1 MRWETRMDP
10 WLISILVFGAM
21 CILLALGV
29 PIAFA
34 LGGVALIGTII
45 IWGPTGL
52 YMIPKTAYAEVT
64 NYLIIAVPLFVLMAN
79 LLQHSGLA
87 EQLYEGVYRWMGRL
101 RGGLA
106 MGTVII
112 CAIFAAMAGISSV
125 ATISMG
131 LIALPSMLSRGYKKE
146 LAIGTI
152 SAGGALGI
160 LIPPSV
166 IMIIYG
172 AMAEVSIGQLFMG
185 GIIPGILLAFIF
197 CVYIAVR
204 CWLDPSLGPP
214 VAERYTWLEKFVAV
228 KGLFLPFGL
237 IIAVLGVIYTG
248 IATPT
253 EAAGIGAFGAL
264 MCALIHRGL
273 TWKALTGALLSTTS
287 LTAMVLWIM
296 IGAVC
301 FTHLLAYMGFSDLI
315 KEAVSTLPV
324 SRWIVLLGIQFS
336 YFILGMFLD
345 PAGIIMLTTP
355 IFVPIANALGFDPV
369 WFGVLFT
376 VNMEMAYITPP
387 FGFNLFIM
395 RGIVPPGITM
405 DDIYRSIWPFVA
417 LQASGLILC
426 MIFPDLVLWIPRT
439 MMAK

>member
-1 MRWETRMDP
+1 MET
-10 WLISILVFGAM
+10 WTLS
-21 CILLALGV
+21 LLAFGIMSVLLILGV

-34 LGGVALIGTII
+34 LAGVAIGGTLLT
-45 IWGPTGL
+45 WGPQGL

-64 NYLIIAVPLFVLMAN
+64 NYIIIAVPLFVLMSN
-79 LLQHSGLA
+79 LLQYSGLA
-87 EQLYEGVYRWMGRL
+87 EQLYEGVYRWMGGL

-106 MGTVII
+106 IGTVII

-125 ATISMG
+125 ATVSMG
-131 LIALPSMLSRGYKKE
+131 LIALPSMLKRGYQKE
-146 LAIGTI
+146 IAIGTI

-172 AMAEVSIGQLFMG
+172 SMAEVSIGQLFMG
-185 GIIPGILLAFIF
+185 GMIPGILLAFMFCIYIF
-197 CVYIAVR
+197 IR
-204 CWLDPSLGPP
+204 CLINPSLGPP
-214 VAERYTWLEKFVAV
+214 VKERYSWKEK
-228 KGLFLPFGL
+228 LITLRGL
-237 IIAVLGVIYTG
+237 ILPTILVLVVLGVIYTG
-248 IATPT
+248 VATPT

-264 MCALIHRGL
+264 ICALVYRGL
-273 TWKALTGALLSTTS
+273 TWKKFQQALVSTTS

-301 FTHLLAYMGFSDLI
+301 FTHLLAFVGFSDVI
-315 KEAVSTLPV
+315 KEAITKLPV
-324 SRWIVLLGIQFS
+324 SKWVVLAGMQFT

-355 IFVPIANALGFDPV
+355 IFVPIVNTLGFDPV

-376 VNMEMAYITPP
+376 VNMEMAYLTPP

-395 RGIVPPGITM
+395 KGVVPKGITM
-405 DDIYRSIWPFVA
+405 DDIYRSIVPFVV
-417 LQASGLILC
+417 LQGLCLILC
-426 MIFPDLVLWIPRT
+426 ILFPQLALYLPQKMIG
-439 MMAK
+439 K

>member
-1 MRWETRMDP
+1 
-10 WLISILVFGAM
+10 
-21 CILLALGV
+21 
-29 PIAFA
+29 
-34 LGGVALIGTII
+34 
-45 IWGPTGL
+45 
-52 YMIPKTAYAEVT
+52 
-64 NYLIIAVPLFVLMAN
+64 
-79 LLQHSGLA
+79 
-87 EQLYEGVYRWMGRL
+87 
-101 RGGLA
+101 
-106 MGTVII
+106 
-112 CAIFAAMAGISSV
+112 
-125 ATISMG
+125 
-131 LIALPSMLSRGYKKE
+131 
-146 LAIGTI
+146 
-152 SAGGALGI
+152 
-160 LIPPSV
+160 
-166 IMIIYG
+166 
-172 AMAEVSIGQLFMG
+172 
-185 GIIPGILLAFIF
+185 
-197 CVYIAVR
+197 
-204 CWLDPSLGPP
+204 
-214 VAERYTWLEKFVAV
+214 LEKFVAV

-273 TWKALTGALLSTTS
+273 TWKALRGALLSTTS

>member
-1 MRWETRMDP
+1 MET
-10 WLISILVFGAM
+10 WLWSLVAFVTMGIM
-21 CILLALGV
+21 LAIGV

-34 LGGVALIGTII
+34 LAGVAIAGTLLT
-45 IWGPTGL
+45 WGPLGL
-52 YMIPKTAYAEVT
+52 YMIPKTAYGEVT
-64 NYLIIAVPLFVLMAN
+64 NYLLIAVPLFVVMSN

-106 MGTVII
+106 MGTVVI

-125 ATISMG
+125 ATVSMG
-131 LIALPSMLSRGYKKE
+131 LIALPSMLKRGYQKE

-172 AMAEVSIGQLFMG
+172 SMAEVSIGQLFMG
-185 GIIPGILLAFIF
+185 GIIPGVLLALLF
-197 CVYIAVR
+197 CLYIAVR
-204 CWLDPSLGPP
+204 CWINPDLGPP
-214 VAERYTWLEKFVAV
+214 VQERYSFIQKLVV
-228 KGLFLPFGL
+228 LKGLLLPFAL
-237 IIAVLGVIYTG
+237 ILSVLGVIYTG
-248 IATPT
+248 VATPT

-264 MCALIHRGL
+264 ICALVYRGL
-273 TWKALTGALLSTTS
+273 TWERLKSALLSTTS
-287 LTAMVLWIM
+287 LTAMVMWIV

-301 FTHLLAYMGFSDLI
+301 FTRLLAHMGFSDLI
-315 KEAVSTLPV
+315 KEVIAGLPV
-324 SRWIVLLGIQFS
+324 SRWVILAGMQLTF
-336 YFILGMFLD
+336 FILGMFLD

-355 IFVPIANALGFDPV
+355 IFVPIVGALGFDPV
-369 WFGVLFT
+369 WFGILFT

-405 DDIYRSIWPFVA
+405 DDIYRSIGPFVA
-417 LQASGLILC
+417 LQALGLILC
-426 MIFPDLVLWIPRT
+426 ILFPQLVLWIPQT
-439 MMAK
+439 MTGK

>member
-1 MRWETRMDP
+1 MDT
-10 WLISILVFGAM
+10 WLLSVLAFGAM
-21 CILLALGV
+21 GVMLALGV

-34 LGGVALIGTII
+34 LAGVAIGSTLLT
-45 IWGPTGL
+45 WGPHGL
-52 YMIPKTAYAEVT
+52 YMIPKTAYAEMT
-64 NYLIIAVPLFVLMAN
+64 NYLLIAVPLFVLMSN

-106 MGTVII
+106 IGTVVI
-112 CAIFAAMAGISSV
+112 CAVFAAMAGISSV
-125 ATISMG
+125 ATVSMG
-131 LIALPSMLSRGYKKE
+131 LIALPSMLKRGYQKDI
-146 LAIGTI
+146 AIGTI

-185 GIIPGILLAFIF
+185 GIIPGVLLATLF
-197 CVYIAVR
+197 CLYIAIR
-204 CWLDPSLGPP
+204 CWLNPTLGPP
-214 VAERYTWLEKFVAV
+214 VEERYSLIQKLIVLRALV
-228 KGLFLPFGL
+228 LPFAL
-237 IIAVLGVIYTG
+237 ILAVLGVIYSG
-248 IATPT
+248 VATPT

-264 MCALIHRGL
+264 VCALVYRGL
-273 TWKALTGALLSTTS
+273 SWKSFKQALVSTTS

-296 IGAVC
+296 VGAVC
-301 FTHLLAYMGFSDLI
+301 FTHMLAYVGFSDLI
-315 KEAVSTLPV
+315 KQAITALAV
-324 SRWIVLLGIQFS
+324 SRWVVLGGIQLT

-355 IFVPIANALGFDPV
+355 IFVPIVEALGFDPV

-395 RGIVPPGITM
+395 KGVVPKGITM
-405 DDIYRSIWPFVA
+405 DDIYKSVGPFVA
-417 LQASGLILC
+417 LQALGLIICIL
-426 MIFPDLVLWIPRT
+426 FPELVLWIPAT
-439 MMAK
+439 MTAK

>member
-1 MRWETRMDP
+1 MET
-10 WLISILVFGAM
+10 WLVSLMAFGGMAVM
-21 CILLALGV
+21 LILGV

-34 LGGVALIGTII
+34 LAGVAIGGTLLT
-45 IWGPTGL
+45 WGPQGL

-64 NYLIIAVPLFVLMAN
+64 NYLIIAVPLFVLMSN

-106 MGTVII
+106 IGTVLI
-112 CAIFAAMAGISSV
+112 CAVFAAMAGISSV
-125 ATISMG
+125 ATVSMG
-131 LIALPSMLSRGYKKE
+131 LIALPSMLKRGYKKE
-146 LAIGTI
+146 IAIGTI

-185 GIIPGILLAFIF
+185 GILPGVLLAALF
-197 CVYIAVR
+197 CLYVGIR
-204 CWLDPSLGPP
+204 CWLNPALGPP
-214 VAERYTWLEKFVAV
+214 VDERYSLWQKLTVL
-228 KGLFLPFGL
+228 KGLLLPFLL
-237 IIAVLGVIYTG
+237 ILSVLGVIYTG
-248 IATPT
+248 VATPT

-264 MCALIHRGL
+264 LCSLIHKGL
-273 TWKALTGALLSTTS
+273 SWDGLKQALLSTTS

-301 FTHLLAYMGFSDLI
+301 FTHLLAYIGFSDLI
-315 KEAVSTLPV
+315 KGAMAALPV
-324 SRWIVLLGIQFS
+324 SRWVVLAGMQLTF
-336 YFILGMFLD
+336 FILGMFLD

-355 IFVPIANALGFDPV
+355 IFVPMVGALGFDPV

-376 VNMEMAYITPP
+376 VNMEMAYLTPP

-395 RGIVPPGITM
+395 KGVVPKGITM

-417 LQASGLILC
+417 LQAMGLLLC
-426 MIFPDLVLWIPRT
+426 IFIPDLVLWIPST
-439 MMAK
+439 MSGR

>member
-1 MRWETRMDP
+1 MDA
-10 WLISILVFGAM
+10 WLLSLMAFAAM
-21 CILLALGV
+21 GVMLCLGV

-34 LGGVALIGTII
+34 LAGVAIGGTLIT
-45 IWGPTGL
+45 WGPQGL

-64 NYLIIAVPLFVLMAN
+64 NYLIIAVPLFVLMSN

-87 EQLYEGVYRWMGRL
+87 EQLYEAVYRWMGRV

-106 MGTVII
+106 IGTVLI
-112 CAIFAAMAGISSV
+112 CAVFAAMAGISSV
-125 ATISMG
+125 ATVSMG
-131 LIALPSMLSRGYKKE
+131 LIALPSMLQRGYKKE
-146 LAIGTI
+146 IAIGTI

-185 GIIPGILLAFIF
+185 GILPGVLLSGLF
-197 CVYIAVR
+197 CLYVGVR
-204 CWLDPSLGPP
+204 CWMNPSLGPP
-214 VAERYTWLEKFVAV
+214 VQERYSIVQKLVVLKSI
-228 KGLFLPFGL
+228 LLPFLL
-237 IIAVLGVIYTG
+237 ILSVLGVIYTG

-264 MCALIHRGL
+264 ICALIHRKL
-273 TWKALTGALLSTTS
+273 TWKGLKQSLASTTS

-301 FTHLLAYMGFSDLI
+301 FTRLLAYMGFSDLI
-315 KEAVSTLPV
+315 KEVIAALPV
-324 SRWIVLLGIQFS
+324 SRWVVLAGMQLTF
-336 YFILGMFLD
+336 FILGMFLD

-355 IFVPIANALGFDPV
+355 IFVPIVGALGFDPV

-376 VNMEMAYITPP
+376 VNMEMAYLTPP

-395 RGIVPPGITM
+395 KGVVPRGITM
-405 DDIYRSIWPFVA
+405 EDIYRSIWPFVI
-417 LQASGLILC
+417 LQALGLMLC
-426 MIFPDLVLWIPRT
+426 MLFPELVLWIPESMIKR
-439 MMAK
+439 